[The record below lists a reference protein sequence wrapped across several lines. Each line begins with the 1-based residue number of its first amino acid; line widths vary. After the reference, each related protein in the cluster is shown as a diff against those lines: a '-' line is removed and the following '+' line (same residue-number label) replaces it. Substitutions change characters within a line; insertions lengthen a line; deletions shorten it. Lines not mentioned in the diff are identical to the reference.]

1 MRFVLKR
8 LDVLR
13 DLPAKKPANL
23 GIKSDKTKLF
33 VPLFP
38 VKEKVHIDA
47 VLGSVLLRKSPR
59 SRRISIRV
67 HPVRGII
74 VSMPS
79 VVPFIVGVAFLES
92 RREWALAAL
101 QRASAQDSALPEGET
116 VESLRTLAKAE
127 LPGRLKAFADR
138 YGFRYNRLTIKHNT
152 SNWGSCSS
160 KGNIN
165 LNLNLMRVPVPL
177 QDYILLHEL
186 THLRQAN
193 HGPAF
198 HAELERLLADHFSRN
213 REDPDF
219 QPFLPMIAASRAQ
232 YPYTRTLER
241 AIKTYRPV

>member
-1 MRFVLKR
+1 M
-8 LDVLR
+8 R

-38 VKEKVHIDA
+38 VKEKVHIDP
-47 VLGSVLLRKSPR
+47 VLGEVRLRKSAR
-59 SRRISIRV
+59 ARRISIRV
-67 HPVRGII
+67 HPRRGIL
-74 VSMPS
+74 VT
-79 VVPFIVGVAFLES
+79 VPFYAPYAMGIAFLES

-101 QRASAQDSALPEGET
+101 ERAAARNADLPEGEDI
-116 VESLRTLAKAE
+116 ESLRAKAKAA
-127 LPGRLKAFADR
+127 LPPRLADLAAR
-138 YGFRYNRLTIKHNT
+138 YGFIYHKHNT

-186 THLRQAN
+186 THLRHPD

-198 HAELERLLADHFSRN
+198 HAELERLLADHFAQN
-213 REDPDF
+213 AEDETF
-219 QPFLPMIAASRAQ
+219 QSFLPAIRASRARF
-232 YPYTRTLER
+232 PIGHTLEK
-241 AIKTYRPV
+241 AIREYRPV